1 MAWVMV
7 GVAAFQVVNG
17 MQQAEVI
24 REQGKIARD
33 IANMNAEFAE
43 VDAWHAEQDGQKT
56 LAQYEG
62 QVEQVISTQRNEFA
76 AKDVDASFG
85 SAAEVI
91 ADSKLAGMLN
101 GMDIVNQAHEK
112 ALGYKREAR
121 STRLGGATQM
131 AQANLSASATQGA
144 AIAQGVGTAGSAVAG
159 YQKTK
164 QPKKV

>member
-7 GVAAFQVVNG
+7 GVAAFQVING

-33 IANMNAEFAE
+33 VANMNAEFAE

-62 QVEQVISTQRNEFA
+62 QVEQVISSQRNEFA

-121 STRLGGATQM
+121 SIRMGGATQM

-144 AIAQGVGTAGSAVAG
+144 AIAQGVGTAASG
-159 YQKTK
+159 YQKSAGS
-164 QPKKV
+164 KKGKG

>member
-1 MAWVMV
+1 MSWVMV
-7 GVAAFQVVNG
+7 GVAAVQVVNG
-17 MQQAEVI
+17 MNQAEII

-62 QVEQVISTQRNEFA
+62 QVSQVISSQKNEFA
-76 AKDVDASFG
+76 AKDVDFKFG

-91 ADSKLAGMLN
+91 ADSQLAGILN
-101 GMDIVNQAHEK
+101 GIDIKNQAHEK

-121 STRLGGATQM
+121 NLRLGGATQS
-131 AQANLSASATQGA
+131 AQSNLNASATQSSAIIGGMTTA
-144 AIAQGVGTAGSAVAG
+144 ASG
-159 YQKTK
+159 YAKSTK
-164 QPKKV
+164 GKG